1 MDCGNIFQQFEL
13 SLPLF
18 KNQNIMTTLEIQ
30 VTNDKALRL
39 LEDLEAL
46 QLLRIVKHK
55 RKKTPKLSEQ
65 LAGALPSEVAEEMQK
80 YITKCRNEWNR
91 DI

>member
-1 MDCGNIFQQFEL
+1 
-13 SLPLF
+13 
-18 KNQNIMTTLEIQ
+18 MTTIEIQ

-39 LEDLEAL
+39 LKDLEAL
-46 QLLRIVKHK
+46 QLLRIVKH
-55 RKKTPKLSEQ
+55 RKKKTAKLSEQ

-80 YITKCRNEWNR
+80 YITECRNEWNR